1 MAERD
6 KELQL
11 LEKRFAELA
20 DRAWQQKLF
29 VFTGFL
35 SLAEQEVL
43 WRSAAKAGV
52 HIELYGGMDG
62 AERCM
67 GRFGDPEEFGYEE
80 PFPICA
86 VKIEPLAEKFAEN
99 FSHRDFMGAILNLGI
114 DRSTIGDIC
123 VEGKCAYV
131 FCTSAMSVF
140 LQETLEQVRHTKVRC
155 VPVEKLEALPEKKL
169 SYREEHVASLRCDGI
184 VSAVW
189 RLSRSQGQTLFSQKK
204 VFVNGRLTEN
214 GSQMLKDGDTVSVR
228 GFGKFIFRGEK
239 NTTKKGR
246 LVIGADLFV

>member
-20 DRAWQQKLF
+20 DRARQQNLF

-155 VPVEKLEALPEKKL
+155 VPVKELEALPEKKL

-189 RLSRSQGQTLFSQKK
+189 RLSRSQGQTLFHRKRSLST
-204 VFVNGRLTEN
+204 G
-214 GSQMLKDGDTVSVR
+214 G
-228 GFGKFIFRGEK
+228 
-239 NTTKKGR
+239 
-246 LVIGADLFV
+246 

>member
-1 MAERD
+1 M
-6 KELQL
+6 
-11 LEKRFAELA
+11 
-20 DRAWQQKLF
+20 
-29 VFTGFL
+29 
-35 SLAEQEVL
+35 
-43 WRSAAKAGV
+43 SA
-52 HIELYGGMDG
+52 
-62 AERCM
+62 
-67 GRFGDPEEFGYEE
+67 
-80 PFPICA
+80 
-86 VKIEPLAEKFAEN
+86 
-99 FSHRDFMGAILNLGI
+99 
-114 DRSTIGDIC
+114 
-123 VEGKCAYV
+123 
-131 FCTSAMSVF
+131 F

-155 VPVEKLEALPEKKL
+155 VPVKELEALPEKKL

-214 GSQMLKDGDTVSVR
+214 GSQTLKDGDTVSVR

>member
-1 MAERD
+1 
-6 KELQL
+6 
-11 LEKRFAELA
+11 
-20 DRAWQQKLF
+20 
-29 VFTGFL
+29 
-35 SLAEQEVL
+35 
-43 WRSAAKAGV
+43 
-52 HIELYGGMDG
+52 
-62 AERCM
+62 M

-140 LQETLEQVRHTKVRC
+140 LQETLEQVR
-155 VPVEKLEALPEKKL
+155 L

>member
-1 MAERD
+1 M
-6 KELQL
+6 
-11 LEKRFAELA
+11 
-20 DRAWQQKLF
+20 
-29 VFTGFL
+29 
-35 SLAEQEVL
+35 
-43 WRSAAKAGV
+43 
-52 HIELYGGMDG
+52 YGQV
-62 AERCM
+62 R
-67 GRFGDPEEFGYEE
+67 DPEEFGYEE

-140 LQETLEQVRHTKVRC
+140 FTGNSRTGAPYKG
-155 VPVEKLEALPEKKL
+155 ALRAGKRAGGAAGEKL

-189 RLSRSQGQTLFSQKK
+189 RLSRSQGQTLFSQKRSLST
-204 VFVNGRLTEN
+204 G
-214 GSQMLKDGDTVSVR
+214 G
-228 GFGKFIFRGEK
+228 
-239 NTTKKGR
+239 
-246 LVIGADLFV
+246 

>member
-20 DRAWQQKLF
+20 DRAWQQNLF

-35 SLAEQEVL
+35 SLVEQEVL

-155 VPVEKLEALPEKKL
+155 VPVEKLEALPENPGGYAL
-169 SYREEHVASLRCDGI
+169 LEA
-184 VSAVW
+184 A
-189 RLSRSQGQTLFSQKK
+189 
-204 VFVNGRLTEN
+204 GR
-214 GSQMLKDGDTVSVR
+214 KR
-228 GFGKFIFRGEK
+228 GFLLARGEIDTERMARVLLEEFRSCK
-239 NTTKKGR
+239 LGR
-246 LVIGADLFV
+246 FTFEMPEESL

>member
-20 DRAWQQKLF
+20 DRAWQQNLF

-43 WRSAAKAGV
+43 WKSAAKAGV
-52 HIELYGGMDG
+52 HIELYGGTDG

-155 VPVEKLEALPEKKL
+155 VPVKEL
-169 SYREEHVASLRCDGI
+169 VASLRCDGI

>member
-1 MAERD
+1 MQS
-6 KELQL
+6 LQTAPGSRICL
-11 LEKRFAELA
+11 FLPAFYR
-20 DRAWQQKLF
+20 WQSRKCSGEALQRR
-29 VFTGFL
+29 
-35 SLAEQEVL
+35 EYI
-43 WRSAAKAGV
+43 
-52 HIELYGGMDG
+52 IELYGGMDG

-155 VPVEKLEALPEKKL
+155 VPVKELEALPEKKL

>member
-20 DRAWQQKLF
+20 DRAWQQNLF

-35 SLAEQEVL
+35 SLVEQEVL

-114 DRSTIGDIC
+114 DRSTIGCGGQMRVC
-123 VEGKCAYV
+123 VLYV
-131 FCTSAMSVF
+131 CDVCIFTGNSRTGAPY
-140 LQETLEQVRHTKVRC
+140 KG
-155 VPVEKLEALPEKKL
+155 AL
-169 SYREEHVASLRCDGI
+169 RA
-184 VSAVW
+184 
-189 RLSRSQGQTLFSQKK
+189 
-204 VFVNGRLTEN
+204 GRKA
-214 GSQMLKDGDTVSVR
+214 GGAA
-228 GFGKFIFRGEK
+228 GEK
-239 NTTKKGR
+239 TFLPGRACGEPALRRNCERGLETVAQPGADAFFTEKGLCQREVDGKRQPDVKGR
-246 LVIGADLFV
+246 GHGIGQRFRKIYFPG

>member
-1 MAERD
+1 M
-6 KELQL
+6 
-11 LEKRFAELA
+11 
-20 DRAWQQKLF
+20 
-29 VFTGFL
+29 
-35 SLAEQEVL
+35 
-43 WRSAAKAGV
+43 
-52 HIELYGGMDG
+52 YGQV
-62 AERCM
+62 R
-67 GRFGDPEEFGYEE
+67 RPEEFGYEE

-169 SYREEHVASLRCDGI
+169 FLPGRACGEPALRRNCERGLETVAQPGE
-184 VSAVW
+184 
-189 RLSRSQGQTLFSQKK
+189 TLFSQKK
-204 VFVNGRLTEN
+204 VFVNGRLMEN
-214 GSQMLKDGDTVSVR
+214 GSQILKDGDTVSVR
-228 GFGKFIFRGEK
+228 GFGKFIFPG
-239 NTTKKGR
+239 
-246 LVIGADLFV
+246 

>member
-20 DRAWQQKLF
+20 DRAWQQNLF

-52 HIELYGGMDG
+52 HIELYGGMDS

-155 VPVEKLEALPEKKL
+155 VPVKELEALPEKNFLTGK
-169 SYREEHVASLRCDGI
+169 SM
-184 VSAVW
+184 W
-189 RLSRSQGQTLFSQKK
+189 RACAA
-204 VFVNGRLTEN
+204 TE
-214 GSQMLKDGDTVSVR
+214 L
-228 GFGKFIFRGEK
+228 
-239 NTTKKGR
+239 
-246 LVIGADLFV
+246 

>member
-20 DRAWQQKLF
+20 DRAWQQNLF

-155 VPVEKLEALPEKKL
+155 VPVKACGEPALRRNCERGLETVAQPGADAFFTEKGLCQ
-169 SYREEHVASLRCDGI
+169 REVDGKRQPD
-184 VSAVW
+184 V
-189 RLSRSQGQTLFSQKK
+189 
-204 VFVNGRLTEN
+204 
-214 GSQMLKDGDTVSVR
+214 
-228 GFGKFIFRGEK
+228 
-239 NTTKKGR
+239 KGR
-246 LVIGADLFV
+246 GHGIGQRFRKIYFPG

>member
-1 MAERD
+1 MQS
-6 KELQL
+6 LQTAPGS
-11 LEKRFAELA
+11 RIC
-20 DRAWQQKLF
+20 LF
-29 VFTGFL
+29 YRFL

-155 VPVEKLEALPEKKL
+155 VPVEKLEALPEKNFLTGK
-169 SYREEHVASLRCDGI
+169 SM
-184 VSAVW
+184 W
-189 RLSRSQGQTLFSQKK
+189 RACAA
-204 VFVNGRLTEN
+204 TE
-214 GSQMLKDGDTVSVR
+214 L
-228 GFGKFIFRGEK
+228 
-239 NTTKKGR
+239 
-246 LVIGADLFV
+246 

>member
-1 MAERD
+1 MQSLQTAPGSRICLFLPAFYRWQSRKCSGEALQRQEYISNYTAEWMV
-6 KELQL
+6 QSGV
-11 LEKRFAELA
+11 
-20 DRAWQQKLF
+20 W
-29 VFTGFL
+29 
-35 SLAEQEVL
+35 
-43 WRSAAKAGV
+43 AGS
-52 HIELYGGMDG
+52 E
-62 AERCM
+62 
-67 GRFGDPEEFGYEE
+67 
-80 PFPICA
+80 ICA

>member
-20 DRAWQQKLF
+20 DRAWQQNLF

-62 AERCM
+62 AER
-67 GRFGDPEEFGYEE
+67 
-80 PFPICA
+80 FPICA

>member
-1 MAERD
+1 MQS
-6 KELQL
+6 LQTAPGS
-11 LEKRFAELA
+11 RIC
-20 DRAWQQKLF
+20 LF
-29 VFTGFL
+29 LPAFL

-123 VEGKCAYV
+123 LEGKCAYV

-155 VPVEKLEALPEKKL
+155 VPVKELEALPEKNFLTGK
-169 SYREEHVASLRCDGI
+169 SM
-184 VSAVW
+184 W
-189 RLSRSQGQTLFSQKK
+189 RACAA
-204 VFVNGRLTEN
+204 TE
-214 GSQMLKDGDTVSVR
+214 L
-228 GFGKFIFRGEK
+228 
-239 NTTKKGR
+239 
-246 LVIGADLFV
+246 

>member
-20 DRAWQQKLF
+20 DRAWQQNLF

-155 VPVEKLEALPEKKL
+155 VPVEKTFLPGRACGEPALRRNCERGLETVAQPGANAFFTEKGL
-169 SYREEHVASLRCDGI
+169 CQREVDGKRQPD
-184 VSAVW
+184 V
-189 RLSRSQGQTLFSQKK
+189 
-204 VFVNGRLTEN
+204 
-214 GSQMLKDGDTVSVR
+214 
-228 GFGKFIFRGEK
+228 
-239 NTTKKGR
+239 KGR
-246 LVIGADLFV
+246 GHGIGQRFRKIYFPG

>member
-20 DRAWQQKLF
+20 DRAWQQNLF

-35 SLAEQEVL
+35 SLVEQEVL

-169 SYREEHVASLRCDGI
+169 SYREELFDLRSKFGVNLQRPELASFLKDFTKRDMLRGNPGM
-184 VSAVW
+184 VSKKFSEALEELKKSAVEY
-189 RLSRSQGQTLFSQKK
+189 KK
-204 VFVNGRLTEN
+204 R
-214 GSQMLKDGDTVSVR
+214 
-228 GFGKFIFRGEK
+228 EK
-239 NTTKKGR
+239 K
-246 LVIGADLFV
+246 